1 MTWRYKPARPGGY
14 FPPAVRVRCS
24 SAREASPDV
33 REGPV
38 QGLRLCPKGPGDAF
52 FKISG
57 RCRRIQ
63 PSHT

>member
-1 MTWRYKPARPGGY
+1 MTWRYEPARPGGY

-33 REGPV
+33 REGAV

-52 FKISG
+52 F
-57 RCRRIQ
+57 
-63 PSHT
+63 